1 MCMLSERPA
10 DNVAAAAAATEETT
24 AEAPVAEPL
33 LYLF

>member
-10 DNVAAAAAATEETT
+10 DNVRAAVVEMP

-33 LYLF
+33 LLFVLE